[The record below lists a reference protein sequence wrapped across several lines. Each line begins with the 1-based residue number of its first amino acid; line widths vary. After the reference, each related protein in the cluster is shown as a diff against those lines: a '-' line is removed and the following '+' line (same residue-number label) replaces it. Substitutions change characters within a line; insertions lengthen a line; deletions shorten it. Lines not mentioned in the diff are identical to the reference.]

1 MTPAHNLPLHTRCT
15 LGVGG
20 PARAFYAPTSEEDLI
35 ALLERAEQQQQRVWI
50 HGGGS
55 NIVYHD
61 DGWDGW
67 VLHPALHH
75 LRFSSPR
82 PDRLTVRAG
91 AGVVWDDLV
100 RASTEHH
107 AAGIEAMSGIPGHVG
122 AAPIQNIGAYG
133 QELSHTLTSVR
144 TYDRENKKIVV
155 FSNADCG
162 FAYRTSRFKREGHQ
176 RHVLLDVTLEL
187 ERRTGPIPLRYGDL
201 RTYFQS
207 DQAPDVQSVRQA
219 VLEIRRRKGMVYD
232 ASMVDSHSVG
242 SFFMNPVVD
251 AATRSLLL
259 SKAEAMQ
266 CGQMPQYPQDDG
278 RWKLS
283 AAWLISH
290 AGVERGTEHGGA
302 RISSRHV
309 LAIVNGGN
317 ATAAEV
323 RALARHVQNQVHEV
337 WGVWLVPEAR
347 IMTPTGVD
355 DSWAHPPHAMVKET

>member
-1 MTPAHNLPLHTRCT
+1 MTSAHNFPLGTQCT

-20 PARAFYAPTSEEDLI
+20 PAQAYYAPASEEALI
-35 ALLERAEQQQQRVWI
+35 ALLQRGAQEQQRVWI

-61 DGWDGW
+61 DGWEGW
-67 VLHPALHH
+67 VIHPALTH
-75 LRFSSPR
+75 LSFSSPA
-82 PDRLTVRAG
+82 PDRLLVRAG
-91 AGVVWDDLV
+91 AGIVWDDLV
-100 RASTEHH
+100 RASTEHN

-133 QELSHTLTSVR
+133 QELSNTLTSVR
-144 TYDRENKKIVV
+144 AYDRKNDEIVV

-162 FAYRTSRFKREGHQ
+162 FGYRTSRFKREGHQ
-176 RHVLLDVTLEL
+176 RHVILEVTLEL
-187 ERRTGPIPLRYGDL
+187 ERSTRPISLRYGDL
-201 RTYFQS
+201 RTYFGA

-251 AATRSLLL
+251 SATRSLLL
-259 SKAEAMQ
+259 SRAEAMRF
-266 CGQMPQYPQDDG
+266 GQMPQYPQDDG

-283 AAWLISH
+283 AAWLISQ
-290 AGVERGTEHGGA
+290 AGIARGTEHGGA

-323 RALARHVQNQVHEV
+323 RALARHVQNRVHGV

-355 DSWAHPPHAMVKET
+355 LSWTQPPHSMAKEM